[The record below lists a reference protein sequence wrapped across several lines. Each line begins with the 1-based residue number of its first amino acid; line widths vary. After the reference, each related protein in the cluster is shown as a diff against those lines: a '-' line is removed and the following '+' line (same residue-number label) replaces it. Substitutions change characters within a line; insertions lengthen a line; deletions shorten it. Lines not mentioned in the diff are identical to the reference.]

1 MYTIQSVLLV
11 NNVIIGEYLQNY
23 QAFPVLHTN
32 NRNCHISNIKDIQL
46 FFRFCVGDRFFLCDN
61 KILCEYDYE
70 ERMVFA
76 NLAYNQSNLAHIKQ
90 QARSVAGKVIFS
102 NISYR
107 LYQMRHNADLVFL
120 QISSKY
126 PYHCN
131 KMVWITHVN
140 CLIT

>member
-1 MYTIQSVLLV
+1 MSIYRNSRR
-11 NNVIIGEYLQNY
+11 
-23 QAFPVLHTN
+23 FPFNHN
-32 NRNCHISNIKDIQL
+32 WHILNIKDIPL

-107 LYQMRHNADLVFL
+107 LYQMRLFSYVYNADLVFL
-120 QISSKY
+120 QMSSKY

>member
-11 NNVIIGEYLQNY
+11 NNVIIGEYLNNQLVL
-23 QAFPVLHTN
+23 PVTN
-32 NRNCHISNIKDIQL
+32 HNWHILNVNDIQL

-102 NISYR
+102 KKFIPSI
-107 LYQMRHNADLVFL
+107 LDEINAILVL
-120 QISSKY
+120 LKISSKY
-126 PYHCN
+126 QSRCN